1 MARFI
6 FVPVV
11 STDMLRHA
19 GIASAFLGGAKI
31 LRNPHESGWKKGF
44 ERRFGTGCLSEVGAN
59 DSLYVVSHGAG
70 YPGSAQIGETR
81 ADGKLKAYNMEQLAT
96 VISAEG
102 LTRRFH
108 DLHMF
113 TCGSGLM
120 NKSKVVDVPTKAGWM
135 LGIQDTSIVTRDP
148 RLAAKYKQH
157 ESIARQLFEAL
168 RAEGYHSIQV
178 TGYLGDV
185 VTRAPDQITIEEY
198 FGGEEHG
205 LDWNLVVR

>member
-1 MARFI
+1 VANFV

-19 GIASAFLGGAKI
+19 EIAAAFLRGAKI
-31 LRNPHESGWKKGF
+31 LRNPHESGWKKGY
-44 ERRFGTGCLSEVGAN
+44 ERRFGGGCLSEVGAN

-81 ADGKLKAYNMEQLAT
+81 ADGKLKAYNMKQLAS
-96 VISAEG
+96 VIAAEG
-102 LTRRFH
+102 LTKRFR

-120 NKSKVVDVPTKAGWM
+120 NKSRIVDVPQKAGM
-135 LGIQDTSIVTRDP
+135 VLGIAGSSIVTRDP
-148 RLAAKYKQH
+148 RLDAKYKQH
-157 ESIARQLFEAL
+157 ESIARQLFDAL

-178 TGYLGDV
+178 TGYLGDI
-185 VTRAPDQITIEEY
+185 VTRPPDHITIEEY
-198 FGGEEHG
+198 FSEREFG
-205 LDWNLVVR
+205 LDWKLVVR

>member
-44 ERRFGTGCLSEVGAN
+44 ERRFGTGCLSEVGSN
-59 DSLYVVSHGAG
+59 DSLYVVCHGAG

-81 ADGKLKAYNMEQLAT
+81 ADGKLKAYNMQELAT
-96 VISAEG
+96 VIAAEG
-102 LTRRFH
+102 LTRRFR

-120 NKSKVVDVPTKAGWM
+120 NKSKVVEVPKKAAWM
-135 LGIQDTSIVTRDP
+135 LGIDDTSIVTRDP
-148 RLAAKYKQH
+148 RLNAKYKKH
-157 ESIARQLFEAL
+157 ESIARQLYEAL
-168 RAEGYHSIQV
+168 RADGYHSIQV
-178 TGYLGDV
+178 TGYLGDI
-185 VTRAPDQITIEEY
+185 VTRPPDHITIEEY

-205 LDWNLVVR
+205 LDWKLVVR